1 MVRLIYCMACM
12 HAPMR
17 RCSRCD
23 SLHAQTCNV
32 VCDALQRLDQ
42 ERERQF
48 HQGLQRPSTAQQPSL
63 GAWGNPQSGDKRPH
77 SHISESPQQPGH
89 PQSGHSQPPKQPTG
103 LSQFQQH
110 QIQQVYANLM
120 QHPKQP
126 QSEEGP
132 SRNQGQPQ
140 NEPNYPL
147 QPVPSRLGPN
157 SGLSLP
163 SYNRMLPQLT
173 TNDLDTIV
181 KLRQQLSGENGLLT
195 RLSSFMQAQRS
206 TDQRHIAGMSCTPP
220 IHCLPTFVLQCMCN
234 VRTACSLSC
243 CCSLQQGTA
252 LLACCA
258 VLFCAVLC
266 YDDVVLLLPV

>member
-1 MVRLIYCMACM
+1 M
-12 HAPMR
+12 
-17 RCSRCD
+17 
-23 SLHAQTCNV
+23 
-32 VCDALQRLDQ
+32 QRLDQ

-48 HQGLQRPSTAQQPSL
+48 HQGLQRPSAGQQPSL

-89 PQSGHSQPPKQPTG
+89 PQSGHSQPLKQPTG

-120 QHPKQP
+120 QHPKPP

-206 TDQRHIAGMSCTPP
+206 TDQRHIAGISCTPP
-220 IHCLPTFVLQCMCN
+220 IQCPPTFSVCATYAQL
-234 VRTACSLSC
+234 APLSC
-243 CCSLQQGTA
+243 CYLLQQGTA
-252 LLACCA
+252 LLACC
-258 VLFCAVLC
+258 
-266 YDDVVLLLPV
+266 VVL